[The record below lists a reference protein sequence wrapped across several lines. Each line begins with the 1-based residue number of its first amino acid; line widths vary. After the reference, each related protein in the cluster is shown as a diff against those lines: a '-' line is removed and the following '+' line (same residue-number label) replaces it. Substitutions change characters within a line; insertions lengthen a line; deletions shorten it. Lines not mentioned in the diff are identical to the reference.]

1 MATDKSGKLDSMQ
14 KIVQRSHKMTEK
26 DWVENIKELIHSFK
40 LPLNIKVD
48 TLIKLP
54 YAREILEYNLN
65 FEPSDEASM
74 PFETDLLI
82 YEQINDIL
90 KPRIVIEAKQQRIST
105 HSAITY
111 SYKAQ
116 SHKTVTPFLRYG
128 IMIGNREHYPL
139 PGRLFR
145 HGANFDFM
153 ISFQKE
159 KLSKTEKTV
168 FEKLIKKE
176 LLYSQQI
183 EEVLL
188 ESRSSNR
195 KRYFVMQKELK
206 LIEIENNK

>member
-1 MATDKSGKLDSMQ
+1 
-14 KIVQRSHKMTEK
+14 
-26 DWVENIKELIHSFK
+26 
-40 LPLNIKVD
+40 
-48 TLIKLP
+48 
-54 YAREILEYNLN
+54 
-65 FEPSDEASM
+65 
-74 PFETDLLI
+74 
-82 YEQINDIL
+82 
-90 KPRIVIEAKQQRIST
+90 
-105 HSAITY
+105 
-111 SYKAQ
+111 
-116 SHKTVTPFLRYG
+116 
-128 IMIGNREHYPL
+128 MIGNREHYPL

-168 FEKLIKKE
+168 FAKLLKKE

-206 LIEIENNK
+206 FIEIADSQ

>member
-1 MATDKSGKLDSMQ
+1 
-14 KIVQRSHKMTEK
+14 MTEK
-26 DWVENIKELIHSFK
+26 EWVESIKKLIHSFE
-40 LPLNIKVD
+40 LPPNIKVD
-48 TLIKLP
+48 TLVKLP
-54 YAREILEYNLN
+54 YAREILGYDLN

-90 KPRIVIEAKQQRIST
+90 KPRIVIEAKQSSITT
-105 HSAITY
+105 HDAITY

-159 KLSKTEKTV
+159 ILLKTEKTA
-168 FEKLIKKE
+168 FAGLIKKE

-183 EEVLL
+183 EESLL

-195 KRYFVMQKELK
+195 KRYFIMQKELK
-206 LIEIENNK
+206 FIEIEGPHAK